1 MTKDAPAFDFYPERW
16 LVGVAGM
23 SDAEQLSYLRLLCHQ
38 WLMGDAGLPADVPAL
53 KRLAGA
59 RGVTDAVL
67 AKIPIGEDGKRRNAR
82 LEIVR
87 SEQRQRI
94 AKRREGAAKTN
105 AKRWGERV
113 ANESLSDHS
122 AIPGR
127 VANESP
133 PPTSH
138 LPPREIERSAQV
150 REGAF
155 PSLPEVKAYAPTV
168 MATPECA
175 ENFWNGMEGSGW
187 VNKFGHPIA
196 DWRPIFRNF
205 ATAWKNNDSQRKNN
219 ATTRPTPARSDTA
232 NAPGRY
238 S

>member
-23 SDAEQLSYLRLLCHQ
+23 SDAEQLAYLRLLCHQ
-38 WLMGDAGLPADVPAL
+38 WLMGDSGLPADVPAL

-67 AKIPIGEDGKRRNAR
+67 AKIPTGQDGKRRNAR
-82 LEIVR
+82 LEIIR

-105 AKRWGERV
+105 AKRWGDKV
-113 ANESLSDHS
+113 ASESLSDHS
-122 AIPGR
+122 ATPER
-127 VANESP
+127 FAVESP

-138 LPPREIERSAQV
+138 LPPREIERAAQV
-150 REGAF
+150 REGSF
-155 PSLPEVKAYAPTV
+155 PSLEEVKTYAPTV
-168 MATPECA
+168 MAPPECA
-175 ENFWNGMEGSGW
+175 ENFWNSMEGGGW

-196 DWRPIFRNF
+196 DWKPIFRNF
-205 ATAWKNNDSQRKNN
+205 ATAWKNNDAQRKQKDLLNPS
-219 ATTRPTPARSDTA
+219 AKKPKYTSCL
-232 NAPGRY
+232 
-238 S
+238 